1 MREVEKPRP
10 LTVRTRL
17 LARLIHGI
25 ARGLWSTLRLTV
37 EGAEAA
43 EDQIAQS
50 HGAILVTWHGLAL
63 FPALF
68 YRGRGFWALVSLSKD
83 GDIQA
88 RNFVLSGYRIVRG
101 STGRG
106 AVRATLEVIQA
117 LKAGGVLTFTPD
129 GPRGPA
135 RKVQPGVIYFAQK
148 AGKPIIPVGFAAS
161 PAWRLPTWDSYLVP
175 KPFSRARMVIGAPI
189 SAPRGGDTDALCA
202 ALEAAMNA
210 VQERAEAGV
219 GRRGG
224 A

>member
-1 MREVEKPRP
+1 MRQPETPRP
-10 LTVRTRL
+10 LTLRTRF
-17 LARLIHGI
+17 LARLLQGV
-25 ARGLWSTLRLTV
+25 ARGLWSTLRLNV
-37 EGAEAA
+37 EGAEEA
-43 EDQIAQS
+43 EAQIAA
-50 HGAILVTWHGLAL
+50 HNGAILVTWHGLAM
-63 FPALF
+63 FSALY

-106 AVRATLEVIQA
+106 AVRATLEVLEA
-117 LKAGGVLTFTPD
+117 LRAGGVLTFTPD

-148 AGKPIIPVGFAAS
+148 SGKPIIPVGFAAR

-175 KPFSRARMVIGAPI
+175 RPFARARMVVGAPLEV
-189 SAPRGGDTDALCA
+189 PRGGDN
-202 ALEAAMNA
+202 EAIRVAVEEAMEA
-210 VQERAEAGV
+210 VQARAEAGLQ
-219 GRRGG
+219 RRSG